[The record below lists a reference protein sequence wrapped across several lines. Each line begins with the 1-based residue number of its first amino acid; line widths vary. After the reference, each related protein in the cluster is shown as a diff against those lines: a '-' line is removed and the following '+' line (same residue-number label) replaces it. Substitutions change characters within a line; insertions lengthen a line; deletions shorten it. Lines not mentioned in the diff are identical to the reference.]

1 MKCQSCAQPNDAG
14 LKFCVSCGSALT
26 SMVSLEEEFQLD
38 SLLAPGTF
46 LKGTYELIRVL
57 GEGGAGVVYE
67 GRHVSLGNP
76 VAVKI
81 LFSELARISQI
92 KDRFVEE
99 GRIQANIRHPNL
111 VGVNDIVEEDDLVA
125 IVMEYIEGETLHLF
139 IQRQR
144 NPVSINKAVGIMLRV
159 LAGLGV
165 AHANGIVHRDIKP
178 GNILLATT
186 DLGVVPKVCDFGIA
200 KVEGTK
206 GVTVSGTKMGTLHYM
221 APEQF
226 QDARTVDAR
235 ADIYS
240 LGCTLFE
247 LITRRLP
254 FDSDNE
260 YALMR
265 AHLDVKPPSMRSYRR
280 DVPEELEKLVLRCLE
295 KRPEDRYQDANQ
307 LAEALLSIP
316 LFETM
321 RDFRST
327 PAVTEVDKPPKPTG
341 MGVPNRQLK
350 MPARASVRPEPPA
363 PVAVKPR
370 PKRSRRP
377 LKSEQP
383 KKPNVPLF
391 PIFLGLFFAVLVAAV
406 VVFAVGKEKQQPLP
420 GIGDSVTP
428 KTEDLVHAQDAG
440 DEVVAADTGDR
451 GLPDA
456 RCTALLE
463 QTLEFVTNPLQ
474 RDRPIPMVVGEQLD
488 SDTQHCTDQ
497 FMAGVH
503 DNRFDRVYMRVRSD
517 TLIIASNL
525 YRLENLLETSD
536 RCLQVALVS
545 EAYRGPIARIDLTL
559 GEVSAMEAGSLRE
572 MRTQLSEGQARFWAL
587 TGDCRD

>member
-1 MKCQSCAQPNDAG
+1 
-14 LKFCVSCGSALT
+14 
-26 SMVSLEEEFQLD
+26 MVSLQEEFQLD
-38 SLLAPGTF
+38 SLLAPGTS

-81 LFSELARISQI
+81 LFSELARIAQI

-99 GRIQANIRHPNL
+99 GRIQANLRHPNL

-159 LAGLGV
+159 LAGLGI

-240 LGCTLFE
+240 LGCTFFE

-265 AHLDVKPPSMRSYRR
+265 AHLDVKPPSLRSYRT

-295 KRPEDRYQDANQ
+295 KRPEDRFPDANS
-307 LAEALLSIP
+307 LAEALLAIP

-327 PAVTEVDKPPKPTG
+327 PAVTEVERTPKPTG
-341 MGVPNRQLK
+341 MGVPDRK
-350 MPARASVRPEPPA
+350 ARKPALSVRPKPPS
-363 PVAVKPR
+363 PVSQKRAQARPR
-370 PKRSRRP
+370 PPR
-377 LKSEQP
+377 KSEQP
-383 KKPNVPLF
+383 KKGSLPLF
-391 PIFLGLFFAVLVAAV
+391 PIFLGLFFAVLVTAV
-406 VVFAVGKEKQQPLP
+406 VVFAVTKQNQQRSPSLP
-420 GIGDSVTP
+420 DGHSV
-428 KTEDLVHAQDAG
+428 KTEDAGETLDSGSEAVGAQIDA
-440 DEVVAADTGDR
+440 EEEN
-451 GLPDA
+451 LPA
-456 RCTALLE
+456 VRCRALLD
-463 QTLEFVTNPLQ
+463 QSLAAVSNPLLP
-474 RDRPIPMVVGEQLD
+474 DRPIPAVVGEQLEQ
-488 SDTQHCTDQ
+488 DTQLCTDQ
-497 FMAGVH
+497 FMASVLE
-503 DNRFDRVYMRVRSD
+503 NRFDRIYMRLQSD
-517 TLIIASNL
+517 VLIIASNL

-559 GEVSAMEAGSLRE
+559 GEVTPMEAGSLRE